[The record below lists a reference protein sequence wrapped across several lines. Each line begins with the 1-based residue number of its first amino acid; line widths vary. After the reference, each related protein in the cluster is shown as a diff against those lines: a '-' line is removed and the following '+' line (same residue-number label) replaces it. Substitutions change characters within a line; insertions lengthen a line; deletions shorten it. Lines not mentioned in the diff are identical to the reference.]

1 MKKRLYID
9 FDGVVVDT
17 IPLLYKELDKNGVS
31 LGNEQE
37 IRRVFG
43 SFDFRKIIKDKNILN
58 DSINCIHKIM
68 DSGLFEV
75 NFLSHINSLDEGR
88 VKVKF
93 LRKHFKDNITIIL
106 VPVGLSKPKMIH
118 SEDAILIDDYA
129 GNLREWREA
138 GGIPIRFSKEMES
151 HGYIVID
158 RLDKILDIFDSKGE
172 IKC

>member
-1 MKKRLYID
+1 MKRLYID

-17 IPLLYKELDKNGVS
+17 IPLLYKELDKNGVK
-31 LGNEQE
+31 LGEEEE

-43 SFDFRKIIKDKNILN
+43 AFDFRKIIKDKNILN
-58 DSINCIHKIM
+58 DSINCINKIM
-68 DSGLFEV
+68 ESGRFEV
-75 NFLSHINSLDEGR
+75 SFLSHINSLDEGI
-88 VKVKF
+88 VKIKF
-93 LRKHFKDNITIIL
+93 LRRHFKDNVTIIL
-106 VPVGLSKPKMIH
+106 VPRGVSKTKMIH

-151 HGYIVID
+151 HGYIVVD

-172 IKC
+172 LKC